1 MHRFNALAGAATLLV
16 CTAAAF
22 AAGNVVGVKDRQLF
36 AKDDERRVA
45 LIARAC
51 GKSGRLLYDHHAQ
64 AYTCLWQ
71 NKDGSSI
78 TELVPSFPYLDQVAS
93 N

>member
-64 AYTCLWQ
+64 AYLCLWQ
-71 NKDGSSI
+71 NRDGPTVTAEVSAY
-78 TELVPSFPYLDQVAS
+78 PYLDQLAQR
-93 N
+93 